1 MAVTVIS
8 KKPNSIFAA
17 VDTFYFTDKKLASSL
32 SKKMNGTPWIVAT
45 IYDENNQP
53 IEKQCYFYQE
63 VFAGDGA
70 RGFEILGNKQVSYDL
85 EIKIP
90 AGSKLANKILAANK
104 IELSTSIT
112 QECQS

>member
-1 MAVTVIS
+1 MNIAATEKTPKVVYDASAGVLTIS
-8 KKPNSIFAA
+8 GKSI
-17 VDTFYFTDKKLASSL
+17 
-32 SKKMNGTPWIVAT
+32 P
-45 IYDENNQP
+45 ENTLN
-53 IEKQCYFYQE
+53 FYQE

-104 IELSTSIT
+104 IELSTGIT
-112 QECQS
+112 QECQR